1 MCRPTKR
8 PKPATQVESPALF
21 SESDVFDFKFPSKE
35 QQGALET
42 ESAQVQISL
51 APAPACAPPSAS
63 KQTFVFTTY
72 EMVSDV
78 ANAKAVGFDSTGTL
92 IQIRDATVFGEQ
104 ILPKYF
110 RHRNVTSFYRQLNSY
125 GFRTIK
131 TSSVEVCHTFVCD
144 MFRRD
149 RPDLL
154 PTIVRKK
161 AAPPPPALAAAQ
173 QQYKQRVSSLPVAP
187 VVATTTVPAPLP
199 PTCAGDAS
207 VMRMIQELKDFQ
219 RNQQTRAL
227 QLEENIRKLSSENSK
242 ILREGEQV
250 ISSMQGMVLN
260 QKTVIQQLF
269 GSKASEAFEAQ
280 LMAESVF
287 PSPAAFPVLLPAYQE
302 FSPLDMDLFGLEGA
316 SSTTAAMGEEEFK
329 FALPDD
335 DLLELETLL
344 AFEDDGFLLC

>member
-8 PKPATQVESPALF
+8 PKPATQIESPALF
-21 SESDVFDFKFPSKE
+21 SESDVFDFKFPTKE
-35 QQGALET
+35 QQSAVET
-42 ESAQVQISL
+42 ESTQVQISL
-51 APAPACAPPSAS
+51 APVSAPPPAS

-72 EMVSDV
+72 EMVSDS

-92 IQIRDATVFGEQ
+92 IQIRDATLFGEQ

-131 TSSVEVCHTFVCD
+131 TSSVDVSHTFVCD

-161 AAPPPPALAAAQ
+161 ASPPPPALAAAQ
-173 QQYKQRVSSLPVAP
+173 QQYKQRVAVVSPLAAVSAPVAM
-187 VVATTTVPAPLP
+187 
-199 PTCAGDAS
+199 PTLAVNNDAS

-227 QLEENIRKLSSENSK
+227 QLEENIRRLSSENSK

-250 ISSMQGMVLN
+250 ISNMQGMVLN

-280 LMAESVF
+280 LMAEPMF
-287 PSPAAFPVLLPAYQE
+287 PAVASPVYQDGQAPL
-302 FSPLDMDLFGLEGA
+302 SPLDMDLFGLEV
-316 SSTTAAMGEEEFK
+316 SSSAVGSEEFK

-344 AFEDDGFLLC
+344 AFEDDGFSLC